1 MSISR
6 DEVRKVA
13 QLARLVLDDAQ
24 LDQMTQQMGNVLGYV
39 DLLNEADTEG
49 VEPMGHPMDVSDA
62 LREDAVRP
70 SLLREEALSNA
81 PNQDGECYRVPA
93 VLGDG

>member
-6 DEVRKVA
+6 EEVRKVA
-13 QLARLVLDDAQ
+13 QLARLILDDVQ
-24 LDQMTQQMGNVLGYV
+24 LEHMTQQMGNVLGYM

-49 VEPMGHPMDVSDA
+49 VQPMAHPMDVSDA
-62 LREDAVRP
+62 FREDVARP
-70 SLLREEALSNA
+70 SLPREEALSNA